1 MSLCVSLVSVCV
13 CVHVCCLSIC
23 LLVRN
28 CRILWPLGFDR
39 IMAAALLVDISPN
52 APTETQPA
60 ASGAVYTCI
69 YMCVC
74 VYRLD
79 THTGGCKWPRP
90 HHGKRLK
97 VRAELPTMY
106 A

>member
-60 ASGAVYTCI
+60 ASGAVYTC
-69 YMCVC
+69 VC
-74 VYRLD
+74 VYIGWTR
-79 THTGGCKWPRP
+79 TQEAANGQGRIM
-90 HHGKRLK
+90 GS
-97 VRAELPTMY
+97 V
-106 A
+106 